1 MRKPTH
7 FKYSSNTAECCRLL
21 TCIPQAASDKLL
33 PCFVQLQ
40 KLVEEID
47 QLFQY
52 SNEEAL
58 RNMDY
63 VQINATMRNFRGKL
77 DQLVQQFAPET
88 KANSAYSPTS

>member
-7 FKYSSNTAECCRLL
+7 FKYSSNIAECCRLL
-21 TCIPQAASDKLL
+21 TCIPQAASDNLL

-77 DQLVQQFAPET
+77 DQLVQQFAPGT